1 MLPEPKYLEI
11 QIVLLIRRM
20 RLLPTRYGGF
30 LNCEGKLG
38 VLSCYV
44 DLQSRL
50 QAISSTNPTDFLCP
64 CSYSTRFLGSGH
76 TPTPHGRALYGALV
90 QSRVN
95 DKFQDPVYLAI
106 ELVRAGVLHS
116 GKFSNKTWSG
126 GPNLGG
132 ESDKTNAM
140 LVMRVLSIVPLTF
153 KAEAWTG
160 PVSRSLLVF
169 NSFLRCLSRSL
180 RALLEATTVN
190 LLLKGDARRSRED
203 YLEITLSLPFS
214 RDTNTGMGV
223 VWKGWCDACSHVGTQ
238 MGLGTSQE
246 LGGFVPSP
254 SSSISATANLT
265 SSSSSSPKE
274 PSEVTISEE
283 KKADLENVKKGV
295 SDMLEGA
302 FGNVRDVRNE
312 LARGVRFW
320 DTVSYLSPA

>member
-1 MLPEPKYLEI
+1 MNSQGTPLDRTKRTN
-11 QIVLLIRRM
+11 VLRTDVLM
-20 RLLPTRYGGF
+20 GF
-30 LNCEGKLG
+30 
-38 VLSCYV
+38 VPY
-44 DLQSRL
+44 
-50 QAISSTNPTDFLCP
+50 AILCDA
-64 CSYSTRFLGSGH
+64 SFLGPGH
-76 TPTPHGRALYGALV
+76 TPTLHGRALYGALA

-132 ESDKTNAM
+132 EGDKTNAM

-190 LLLKGDARRSRED
+190 LILKGDARRSRED
-203 YLEITLSLPFS
+203 YLEIALALPFS

-223 VWKGWCDACSHVGTQ
+223 VWKGWCDACSHVGSQ
-238 MGLGTSQE
+238 MGLGTPHD
-246 LGGFVPSP
+246 LGGFV
-254 SSSISATANLT
+254 L
-265 SSSSSSPKE
+265 PKE
-274 PSEVTISEE
+274 GGGLTEE
-283 KKADLENVKKGV
+283 AKIHLESVKQGV
-295 SDMLEGA
+295 SNMLEGA

-320 DTVSYLSPA
+320 DTVSCAIAA